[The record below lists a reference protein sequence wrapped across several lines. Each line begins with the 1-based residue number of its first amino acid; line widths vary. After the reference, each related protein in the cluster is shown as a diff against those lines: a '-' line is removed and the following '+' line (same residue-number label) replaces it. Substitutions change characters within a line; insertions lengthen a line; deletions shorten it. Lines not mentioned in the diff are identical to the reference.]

1 MSRSVVVIG
10 KGPSVLKSTV
20 EFIETFDD
28 VAICNF
34 PPIEKY
40 EKYIG
45 TRADYHFFNAHDPN
59 PYRRD
64 ILNNL
69 GLKVIYNTH
78 HVPHN
83 GFKSSFPE
91 HSFSYSPNFGQ
102 LTVKLIDEQ
111 YGFHP
116 STGTQAFYHFAMSE
130 NYHTIG
136 LVGFDFFKVG
146 EKGYY
151 YPPSEVQPSL
161 RYLYS
166 KKGNTPFDS
175 EGKRVQ
181 ENSHDSEKSQKLVFE
196 LIKKTGKELIVVGQ
210 D

>member
-1 MSRSVVVIG
+1 MSKSVVVIG

-20 EFIETFDD
+20 EFIESFDD

-34 PPIEKY
+34 PPIENY
-40 EKYIG
+40 EEYIG
-45 TRADYHFFNAHDPN
+45 TKADYHFFNAHDPN
-59 PYRRD
+59 PYKRE
-64 ILNNL
+64 ILDNL

-83 GFKSSFPE
+83 GFESSFPK

-102 LTVKLIDEQ
+102 LTVKLIEEQ

-116 STGTQAFYHFAMSE
+116 STGTQAFYHFAKSE
-130 NYHTIG
+130 EYDTIG

-161 RYLYS
+161 KYLYS
-166 KKGNTPFDS
+166 KEGTTPFDAN
-175 EGKRVQ
+175 GTRIQ
-181 ENSHDSEKSQKLVFE
+181 ENLHNSEKSEKLVYDMIE
-196 LIKKTGKELIVVGQ
+196 KYNKKLRVVE
-210 D
+210 